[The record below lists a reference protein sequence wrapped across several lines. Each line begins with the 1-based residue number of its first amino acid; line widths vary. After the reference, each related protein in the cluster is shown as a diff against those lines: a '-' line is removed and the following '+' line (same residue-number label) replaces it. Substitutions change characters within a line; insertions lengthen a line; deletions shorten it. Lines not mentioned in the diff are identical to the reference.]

1 MGVIVDISCR
11 SCRADWQCMTGC
23 GLMHGTLEHVAD
35 LFPDEMKQEILE
47 YGKQAEIPLFD
58 FGYRLAV
65 CPDCGGMVSV
75 PVVRMLETYQA
86 YVGPCPDCGKPVRL
100 ARDLSKTAC
109 PVCHEKSLEV
119 KETGCW
125 D

>member
-11 SCRADWQCMTGC
+11 SCQADWQCMTGC

-65 CPDCGGMVSV
+65 CPDCG
-75 PVVRMLETYQA
+75 
-86 YVGPCPDCGKPVRL
+86 KPVRL

>member
-11 SCRADWQCMTGC
+11 SCQADWQCMTGC

-75 PVVRMLETYQA
+75 PVARMLETYQA

-100 ARDLSKTAC
+100 ARDLPKTAC
-109 PVCHEKSLEV
+109 PACHEKALEV